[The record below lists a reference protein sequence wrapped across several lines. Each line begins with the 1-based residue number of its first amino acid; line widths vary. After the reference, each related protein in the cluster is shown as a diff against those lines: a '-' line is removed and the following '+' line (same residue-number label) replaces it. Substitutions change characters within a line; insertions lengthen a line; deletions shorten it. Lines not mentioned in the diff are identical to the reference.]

1 MHFLMPTLSTFPTEK
16 TLETT
21 HCFAILSR
29 WLFTQLLL
37 HLPEFWPPNSL
48 GSLLPLVD
56 GVGGGRN
63 RMHKNCN
70 PSGSP
75 LSESLGRQQTRTQN
89 GHLQLNSSGGI
100 NAHWLCALPLLYQR
114 DYFSTLRNRKTLET
128 TQCFATFSTFASPG
142 WIGWR
147 AGETRSRVTIK
158 CDPLG

>member
-1 MHFLMPTLSTFPTEK
+1 MTSTCAWCHSRVHFLMPTLSTFPTEK
-16 TLETT
+16 NIGNNTLFRYSLSLALHTIVAT
-21 HCFAILSR
+21 FARILASKLPWITFASR
-29 WLFTQLLL
+29 GW
-37 HLPEFWPPNSL
+37 
-48 GSLLPLVD
+48 
-56 GVGGGRN
+56 
-63 RMHKNCN
+63 
-70 PSGSP
+70 SGWRA

-114 DYFSTLRNRKTLET
+114 VYFSTLRNRKTLET